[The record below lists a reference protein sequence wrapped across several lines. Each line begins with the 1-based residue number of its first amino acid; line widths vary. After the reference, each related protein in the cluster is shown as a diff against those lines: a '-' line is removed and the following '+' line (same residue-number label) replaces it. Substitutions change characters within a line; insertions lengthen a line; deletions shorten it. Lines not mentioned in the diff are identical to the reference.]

1 MDKAKHGLLTTIS
14 IYYRAHRLDGN
25 SNLIATIERYA
36 STNAAVSNAIYGKL
50 E

>member
-1 MDKAKHGLLTTIS
+1 LATTIS

-25 SNLIATIERYA
+25 SNFIAQIERYA
-36 STNAAVSNAIYGKL
+36 GTNAAISNAIYGKL